1 MMDCDLT
8 ENLAIHL
15 TRRAEQQPY
24 TAAVIFPEGRD
35 RDGHV
40 SYTHL
45 TYQQLEQ
52 QSNRIACALSQYGV
66 RCGDRTVLM
75 VKPSLNF
82 FSLTFALFKLGAI
95 PVLIDPGMGVKNI
108 KQCLEEVQPDVFIG
122 IDKAHVA
129 RLLLGWGKKSLRL
142 AITTGI
148 SLRSTVPTLR
158 TLVQRVAEAAPFTAH
173 QPQKNETAAIL
184 FTSGSTG
191 PPKGAIYTHTNFN
204 AQIAA
209 LKQLYAIEPGEIDL
223 CTFPLFALFAPAL
236 GMTAVIPDMDATRPA
251 QVNPQRIFEAIDNFG
266 VTNMFGS
273 PALLR
278 RVAQQG
284 LLQHKQLPTLNRVI
298 SAGAPVPA
306 TVLEQFTSMM
316 APETKIYTPYGA
328 TESLPVCS
336 IDSTTLLGE
345 TRYLS
350 DQGKGTCV
358 GQAIIDVQIIAI
370 DDEPIEHWT
379 EDLTVADGVIGEI
392 CVRGPQVTSGYFNR
406 EQSNKRS
413 KIFVEDGS
421 FYHRMGDV
429 GYRDDQGRIWFCG
442 RKDHRVE
449 HNGETLFSI
458 PCEAVFN
465 THGDV
470 FRTALVGLGSR
481 PNQRAVL
488 CVELNPGIGK
498 ERHDSIRQQLRDI
511 QNNYPHTQAIDTILF
526 HPRFPVDIRH
536 NAKIFREKLAVW
548 AAKEV
553 S

>member
-1 MMDCDLT
+1 MTDLS
-8 ENLAIHL
+8 ENIALHL
-15 TRRAEQQPY
+15 SRRAEQQPY
-24 TAAVIFPEGRD
+24 TTAVFFPEGRD
-35 RDGHV
+35 RSGHV

-45 TYQQLEQ
+45 TYRQLDQE
-52 QSNRIACALSQYGV
+52 SNHIACALAQYGV
-66 RCGDRTVLM
+66 LPGDRTVLM

-82 FSLTFALFKLGAI
+82 FALTFALFKLGAI

-129 RLLLGWGKKSLRL
+129 RLLLGWGKKSLRVC
-142 AITTGI
+142 ITTGI
-148 SLRSTVPTLR
+148 SLRSTMPTLR
-158 TLVQRVAEAAPFTAH
+158 HLMQTVSASSPFTIY
-173 QPQKNETAAIL
+173 QPQDQDTAAIL

-209 LKQLYAIEPGEIDL
+209 LQKLYRIEAGEIDL

-278 RVAQQG
+278 RVAEQG
-284 LLQHKQLPTLNRVI
+284 VRQGKKLPTLKRVI

-306 TVLEQFTSMM
+306 TVLEQFRTMLSEQS
-316 APETKIYTPYGA
+316 PIFTPYGA

-336 IDSTTLLGE
+336 ISSDTLLGE
-345 TRYLS
+345 TRFLS

-358 GQAIIDVQIIAI
+358 GQPIIDVQIIGIEDNAI
-370 DDEPIEHWT
+370 EQWSDELRVT
-379 EDLTVADGVIGEI
+379 DGTIGEI
-392 CVRGPQVTSGYFNR
+392 CVRGPQVTRGYFNR
-406 EQSNKRS
+406 NEANQRS
-413 KIFVEDGS
+413 KIPVNDGT

-429 GYRDDQGRIWFCG
+429 GYRDGQGRIWFCG
-442 RKDHRVE
+442 RKDHRVVVQ
-449 HNGETLFSI
+449 GETLYSI

-465 THGDV
+465 THPDV
-470 FRTALVGLGSR
+470 FRTALVGMGER
-481 PNQRAVL
+481 PDQRAIL
-488 CVELNPGIGK
+488 CVELNPGVTK
-498 ERHDSIRQQLRDI
+498 DRHAMIRSELQTI
-511 QNNYPHTQAIDTILF
+511 QSNYPHTKAIDAFLF
-526 HPRFPVDIRH
+526 HPCFPVDIRH

-548 AAKEV
+548 AAKEM